1 MTRTTLFVIVGLLV
15 AAGVIAAGWLG
26 IEYRHDEREAR
37 ARIDG
42 GRVIETAAG
51 PVEYAEAGDGPA
63 VLVIH
68 GAAGGCDQGLLIGEM
83 LLPDGYRMIAPSRFG
98 YLNAGIPQD
107 ASLEAQADAF
117 AALLDELG
125 VDEPIPVIGF
135 SAGGPSALTFAM
147 RHPERTSALLMM
159 SAISYTEPPSD
170 EGRAGLESAINRL
183 VASDFGFWLAVRFA
197 EPQVAALLGVPKPAQ
212 ERLSETG
219 WAQVDAVLDAILPL
233 QERLPGIAL
242 DQSRHLPLETPL
254 GTITA
259 PTLVVHAQDD
269 VLVPYA
275 NAEHTAQEIAG
286 AQLVP
291 VEYGG
296 HFLADHGA
304 EVQESV
310 AAFLSALGS

>member
-1 MTRTTLFVIVGLLV
+1 MTLRTVGAIVGALAVAGV
-15 AAGVIAAGWLG
+15 AAAAWIG
-26 IEYRHDEREAR
+26 IGYAQDMRAAQAR
-37 ARIDG
+37 VAG
-42 GRVIETAAG
+42 GQVIETAVG
-51 PVEYAEAGDGPA
+51 PVEYAEEGSGSPI
-63 VLVIH
+63 LVIH

-98 YLNAGIPQD
+98 YLGGGLPAD
-107 ASLEAQADAF
+107 TSLEAQADAF

-125 VDEPIPVIGF
+125 VDGPVPVIGF

-147 RHPERTSALLMM
+147 RYPERTSALLML

-170 EGRAGLESAINRL
+170 AGRAGLESAINRL
-183 VASDFGFWLAVRFA
+183 VASDLGFWLAVRFA

-212 ERLSETG
+212 ERLTETG
-219 WAQVDAVLDAILPL
+219 WGQVDAVLHAILPL
-233 QERLPGIAL
+233 QGRLPGIAL
-242 DQSRHLPLETPL
+242 DQSRHLPLDAPI
-254 GTITA
+254 GNITA

-275 NAEHTAQEIAG
+275 NAEHTAESIDG

-296 HFLADHGA
+296 HFLADHDA
-304 EVQESV
+304 EVQDSV
-310 AAFLSALGS
+310 AAFLSTLGS